1 MALFFRFILTLA
13 CFGGLQVSI
22 HGQDTIP
29 DSLKNRLIVIDP
41 LTSPTLKYY
50 CLQESVF
57 YESLLISN
65 PVGDPMEFIARIS
78 LDSSTPINRSSL
90 KLSTISSSSISDW
103 MLGNYFDSIE
113 INHARSSFLLE
124 ESEKIEQFF
133 QKDRENELLQLAI
146 ITKELRDRNF
156 TEQITVSSPNKKL
169 EVKSKQEEE
178 GIGKFALYILLTG
191 GALTIYLVMAPS
203 GGAKHGNSKAK
214 RIELARRKRWLEKIR
229 QKGWIDRTTYHF
241 LLKKIDDLPA
251 WLGGIKPPDQ
261 SAETAEGNESPV
273 DLSKRKRG
281 ESVVRTKVTSEDKT
295 SR

>member
-41 LTSPTLKYY
+41 LTSPTLKCY

-146 ITKELRDRNF
+146 ITKEIRDRNF
-156 TEQITVSSPNKKL
+156 TKKITSTPPSKKL
-169 EVKSKQEEE
+169 EVISKQEEG
-178 GIGKFALYILLTG
+178 GIEKFAIYILLTG
-191 GALTIYLVMAPS
+191 GALIIYLVMAPS

-214 RIELARRKRWLEKIR
+214 RIELARRKKWLEHIR

-251 WLGGIKPPDQ
+251 WLGGVNPPDQ
-261 SAETAEGNESPV
+261 SVETAEGNESSV